1 MECGSG
7 FKLSNDSGLRIISIP
22 AGQYAVLP
30 DYRLGD
36 MRMGGAKMGM
46 WLRNNSVAHENE
58 PVFAIYETLNG
69 KYDAENIRMK
79 LYKRLKFDKNG

>member
-1 MECGSG
+1 MECGG
-7 FKLSNDSGLRIISIP
+7 RFKLPNDSELEIVFFP

-30 DYRLGD
+30 DDRMGD
-36 MRMGGAKMGM
+36 MRMGGAKMDL
-46 WLRNNSVAHENE
+46 WLHNNGIAHENE
-58 PVFAIYETLNG
+58 PVFAVYETTGG